1 MTKGNSARFDG
12 ISGSQVCSQ
21 SRRRTEDGLAARRGT
36 ATTSADKPA
45 SPVRAGLQGPICGV
59 AALVKGDGPSRR
71 TAPCSWALGGPA
83 ETSSNRAEFSKRSS
97 FHRTNPPLAGC
108 LVMAMYLAAGPSW
121 AADTV
126 PPLSPDERRPGGAA
140 TVTFD
145 PTPSSTLPAANLD
158 NEEVAHF
165 HAGKAL
171 ARQPWVI
178 APTATDARD
187 GLGPLY
193 NARTCLTCHVNG
205 GRGVVPEGEKGT
217 LPHGIVLLS
226 VPSDNG
232 LPVPEPTYGEQLQ
245 ARGIGL
251 ADRFGSAQGG
261 DAGKLVGEGRIAIR
275 WESVPFTYPDGESVE
290 LRRPRMELQ
299 NLGYGP
305 MHPDVMTS
313 LRNAPALHGTGL
325 LSLVDPADIAAL
337 ADPDDRDGDG
347 ISGRVNRVIDPESGE
362 RVVGRFGWKAD
373 RASLREQ
380 VGVALQQDLGLSNP
394 VFPEQPCSPAQ
405 LACRQAVDGA
415 DEDGLEVPE
424 RRFEL
429 LVDHY
434 TRHIGVPERRK
445 PDHPV
450 VRRGRELFHQTG
462 CADCHRPS
470 FRTME
475 DERFPALSAQTI
487 WPYSDLL
494 IHDMGEALA
503 DGRPAFEAGPSEWR
517 TAPLWGLGL
526 SRAINGSRNL
536 LHDGRARSVEEAILW
551 HGGEAANARARYVH
565 LTPEERDALE
575 AFVRSL

>member
-1 MTKGNSARFDG
+1 MIT
-12 ISGSQVCSQ
+12 
-21 SRRRTEDGLAARRGT
+21 
-36 ATTSADKPA
+36 
-45 SPVRAGLQGPICGV
+45 
-59 AALVKGDGPSRR
+59 
-71 TAPCSWALGGPA
+71 
-83 ETSSNRAEFSKRSS
+83 
-97 FHRTNPPLAGC
+97 TNPLPAGFLTLALC
-108 LVMAMYLAAGPSW
+108 AAAGSTW
-121 AADTV
+121 AAEGSV
-126 PPLSPDERRPGGAA
+126 PPLSPDERHPGGEASVA
-140 TVTFD
+140 FD

-158 NEEVAHF
+158 DEAVARF

-187 GLGPLY
+187 GLGPVY

-205 GRGVVPEGEKGT
+205 GRGIVPDGDEGT

-226 VPSDNG
+226 LPSDNG
-232 LPVPEPTYGEQLQ
+232 LPLPEPTYGEQLQ
-245 ARGIGL
+245 TRGIGL

-261 DAGKLVGEGRIAIR
+261 DAGKLVGEGRIEVL
-275 WESVPFTYPDGESVE
+275 WESVPFTYPDGETVE
-290 LRRPRMELQ
+290 LRRPRMEITK
-299 NLGYGP
+299 LGYGP
-305 MHPDVMTS
+305 MHPETMTS

-325 LSLVDPADIAAL
+325 LSLVDPADVAAL

-362 RVVGRFGWKAD
+362 RVPGRFGWKAD

-380 VGVALQQDLGLSNP
+380 VGAALQQDLGLTNP
-394 VFPEQPCSPAQ
+394 VFPEQPCRPMQ
-405 LACRQAVDGA
+405 IACRQAPDGA
-415 DEDGLEVPE
+415 DLEGLEVPAH
-424 RRFEL
+424 RFDL
-429 LVDHY
+429 LVEY
-434 TRHIGVPERRK
+434 NRHIGVPERRK

-450 VRRGRELFHQTG
+450 VRRGRDLFHQTG

-470 FRTME
+470 FRTMA
-475 DERFPALSAQTI
+475 DDRYPALSEQTI

-494 IHDMGEALA
+494 IHDMGEALS

-526 SRAINGSRNL
+526 SRAVNGSRNL

-551 HGGEAANARARYVH
+551 HGGEAAGAKARYIH